1 MISLIVQHTPP
12 QWPSVVE
19 GDLYP
24 GQMTAAYNSPSLNRN
39 DSHEKKIPIKERQNV
54 VNLNQILKF

>member
-12 QWPSVVE
+12 PSVE

-24 GQMTAAYNSPSLNRN
+24 GQMTAAYNSPSLNTN
-39 DSHEKKIPIKERQNV
+39 ISHAKRIPIKETQNV
-54 VNLNQILKF
+54 VNLNRILNLN